1 MYEFLN
7 SSNSNDFENFV
18 QTHENGSF
26 MQSRLWANVKANW
39 ESEGIISRDVSGNV
53 RGTCLV
59 LIKKTPL
66 FRSALL
72 YAPRGPICCY
82 SDDEALRDIAAGIDA
97 IAEKYRAFAFLC
109 DPPIVIPESFVL
121 AGAGLRTQ
129 RLPEEREIQ
138 CRFNYVLDIRE
149 KTTEEIR
156 AGFKPE
162 YRNRISKAQRRGVWC
177 EELLGED
184 ALNALGDFCELMTQT
199 GKRDG
204 FPIRSKEYFA
214 RFISELGEHARLFMC
229 YADIGGKTPLSGAI
243 AVSYGGRF
251 SYVYGASSDCW
262 RNFYPNYLMQQTM
275 INTAVKHGC
284 KIYDFGGVPF
294 CYDDS
299 RREYGIYRFK
309 KGFGGEIVSYAGQ
322 FAKIY
327 RPVLNRAAQL
337 FSELAR

>member
-7 SSNSNDFENFV
+7 STNSNDFESFV

-39 ESEGIISRDVSGNV
+39 ESEGIISRDISGNV

-59 LIKKTPL
+59 LIRKTPL

-72 YAPRGPICCY
+72 YAPRGPVCCH
-82 SDDEALRDIAAGIDA
+82 SDDEALRDIAAGIDT

-109 DPPIVIPESFVL
+109 DPPIVLPESSVL
-121 AGAGLRTQ
+121 ADAGLHTQ
-129 RLPEEREIQ
+129 NLPEDREIQ
-138 CRFNYVLDIRE
+138 CRFNYVLDIHE
-149 KTTEEIR
+149 KTPEEIR

-162 YRNRISKAQRRGVWC
+162 YRNRINKAQRRGIWC
-177 EELLGED
+177 EELFGED
-184 ALNALGDFCELMTQT
+184 ALNALGDFCKLMEQT
-199 GKRDG
+199 GRRDG
-204 FPIRSKEYFA
+204 FPIRSEEYFA
-214 RFISELGEHARLFMC
+214 RFLSELNEHARLFMC
-229 YADIGGKTPLSGAI
+229 YADIGGKIPLSGAI
-243 AVSYGGRF
+243 AVSYGGCF

-262 RNFYPNYLMQQTM
+262 RNLYPNYLMQQTM
-275 INTAVKHGC
+275 INTAVEHGC

-294 CYDDS
+294 CYDES

-327 RPVLNRAAQL
+327 RPVLNRAAEL